1 MPRPKFSSTVSRLVT
16 ITSDLASRS
25 LDEIVEV
32 RDICNA
38 LIAGRRKPGRKPRAK
53 AEGTGTGTDPRSAK
67 AAEVTGQ
74 VRARRGRKPKQTEMP
89 LAPEE
94 APAE

>member
-16 ITSDLASRS
+16 ITSDLATRS
-25 LDEIVEV
+25 LDEITEV

-38 LIAGRRKPGRKPRAK
+38 LIAARRKPGRKPKVKPA
-53 AEGTGTGTDPRSAK
+53 AEDPRSAK

-74 VRARRGRKPKQTEMP
+74 VRARRGRKPKQMP
-89 LAPEE
+89 LGPEE
-94 APAE
+94 TQTA